1 MNEIHFAS
9 PCQEVL
15 GESDAL
21 VLKKMI
27 RYPVIQSIDVWTE
40 NTVLMRKADIQ
51 NGIAQEVE
59 VTIAGDVRAIVLGVT
74 VRDVA
79 NENQKDKSIVM
90 NILIFPR

>member
-1 MNEIHFAS
+1 
-9 PCQEVL
+9 
-15 GESDAL
+15 
-21 VLKKMI
+21 MI
-27 RYPVIQSIDVWTE
+27 RYPIIQSIDVWTE

-90 NILIFPR
+90 NILIFPRSRQAGKKRVETHQVSRTMRTVT

>member
-1 MNEIHFAS
+1 
-9 PCQEVL
+9 
-15 GESDAL
+15 
-21 VLKKMI
+21 MI

-90 NILIFPR
+90 NILTFPR

>member
-1 MNEIHFAS
+1 
-9 PCQEVL
+9 
-15 GESDAL
+15 
-21 VLKKMI
+21 MI
-27 RYPVIQSIDVWTE
+27 RYPIIQSIDVWTE

-59 VTIAGDVRAIVLGVT
+59 VTIAGDVLAIVRGVT

>member
-1 MNEIHFAS
+1 
-9 PCQEVL
+9 
-15 GESDAL
+15 
-21 VLKKMI
+21 MI
-27 RYPVIQSIDVWTE
+27 LYPIIQSIDVWTE

-59 VTIAGDVRAIVLGVT
+59 VTIAGDVRAIVRGAT